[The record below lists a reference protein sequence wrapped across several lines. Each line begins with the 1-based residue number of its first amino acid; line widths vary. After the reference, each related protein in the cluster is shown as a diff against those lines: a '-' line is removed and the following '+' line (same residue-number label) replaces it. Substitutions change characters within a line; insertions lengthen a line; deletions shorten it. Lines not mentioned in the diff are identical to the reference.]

1 MEGKGKEGKERRRE
15 STRDSM
21 GRYTGKEEGIV

>member
-15 STRDSM
+15 KIRDRI
-21 GRYTGKEEGIV
+21 GRYIEKEEGIV